1 MEITG
6 KDGKTLTAGAAPRR
20 FLIPLPTSRKRFD
33 AAVTAEVLH
42 RILCRAYGMEVQ
54 RSGRDIMCGRD
65 TAERLRTAA
74 TVLADSCKTKWGLLL
89 QGNVGNGK
97 TTMIRAMQAAI
108 NWLYYNNL
116 LLADGLRMV
125 TAKTITDRAAEV
137 SYMDGLAT
145 CDMLAIDDLGTEPTE
160 TLVYGNPLTPV
171 ADTLL
176 RRYERRL
183 FTVISTNLTPRE
195 RLDKYGQRIT
205 DRLREMCTTI
215 TFDHESF
222 RKC

>member
-1 MEITG
+1 MGAQRLCAVVWEAYRAIVSGRATFRN
-6 KDGKTLTAGAAPRR
+6 DGGVNAA
-20 FLIPLPTSRKRFD
+20 IVS
-33 AAVTAEVLH
+33 
-42 RILCRAYGMEVQ
+42 LCR
-54 RSGRDIMCGRD
+54 
-65 TAERLRTAA
+65 L
-74 TVLADSCKTKWGLLL
+74 LADGRRGFALL
-89 QGNVGNGK
+89 GTVGNGK
-97 TTMIRAMQAAI
+97 TTLLRAVQRAV
-108 NWLYYNNL
+108 
-116 LLADGLRMV
+116 LA
-125 TAKTITDRAAEV
+125 
-137 SYMDGLAT
+137 MDGLGMFPEAT
-145 CDMLAIDDLGTEPTE
+145 ALRIVAARSVHRDGSPRFESLCREPWLAIDDLGTEPTE